1 MARGRL
7 RHSTGKIVVAVTTA
21 AALFGVAACTGS
33 SGSSGSSQSSSQS
46 SSGSSSQSSSGGSSS
61 SGAAPTSV
69 GSGSS
74 GAASSAPASSAAVPT
89 APPATVSDASGA
101 NTTAAGSFSF
111 AIGEP
116 DHLTPGRQTVAYDEM
131 GVLFAPLTFVN
142 NDGTLSFRQA
152 ESITSTDSTTYTIKL
167 KPGWTFQNGEPVT
180 AQSYVDAWNYT
191 AYGPNAWANNG
202 QFQNVVGYAD
212 LNPTAKGA
220 TPKTKAMSGLKVID
234 ATTFSVTLKGPD
246 SQFGYSLSQGNTAWF
261 PMPEAAYK
269 DIDGYDKNP
278 IGNGPYKMSAPWVAT
293 KPFTVTAYDAYK
305 GPKPATQNIVFTP
318 YADQTTAYTD
328 VLANN
333 TDIVFVPPA
342 KYTAAPGDFGKRLFP
357 LPAPGVDYLGMPL
370 TDKRF
375 SDVRVREAFSM
386 AIDRNAVNKAIYG
399 GLYDPAT
406 ALTPPTM
413 VGSPTNIC
421 DYCKFDPAAAKKL
434 LAAAGGWS
442 GPLKIIYPGGLGADE
457 LFTAYANQIRQN
469 LGISDVTATPTTDF
483 NEYFTQ
489 LTAGKV
495 DGIHFGHWG
504 ALVPTMQDTLH
515 NLFTKGGGC
524 YPCTDYSNADVDS
537 LLAKAAA
544 AKTPAEASAG
554 YVAVQKRVLQ
564 DFPTIPTFSAEIRL
578 RRFHQDQGL
587 PGEQRHS

>member
-1 MARGRL
+1 MARRRIGIPL
-7 RHSTGKIVVAVTTA
+7 VGAVLLLA
-21 AALFGVAACTGS
+21 AAC
-33 SGSSGSSQSSSQS
+33 
-46 SSGSSSQSSSGGSSS
+46 SGGTNDSTSTS
-61 SGAAPTSV
+61 SGATTANAG
-69 GSGSS
+69 GST
-74 GAASSAPASSAAVPT
+74 AASSAAPTTAT
-89 APPATVSDASGA
+89 APPSTVSDATGA
-101 NTTAAGSFSF
+101 QTTADGSFTF
-111 AIGEP
+111 AVGEP

-131 GVLFAPLTFVN
+131 GVLYAPLTFVN
-142 NDGTLSFRQA
+142 DDGSLSFRQA
-152 ESITSTDSTTYTIKL
+152 ESVTSTDNTTWTVKL
-167 KPGWTFQNGEPVT
+167 KSGWTFQNGEPVT

-202 QFQNVVGYAD
+202 QFQNVVGYTD

-220 TPKTKAMSGLKVID
+220 TPKTKTMSGLKVID
-234 ATTFSVTLKGPD
+234 ATSFSVTLTGPD
-246 SQFGYSLSQGNTAWF
+246 SQFAYSLSQGNTAWF

-278 IGNGPYKMSAPWVAT
+278 IGNGPYKMAAAWVAN
-293 KPFTVTAYDAYK
+293 KPFTVTAYDGYK
-305 GPKPATQNIVFTP
+305 GPKPATKNIVFQS
-318 YADQTTAYTD
+318 YADMNTGYTD
-328 VLANN
+328 VLANA
-333 TDIVFVPPA
+333 TDIVFVPPS
-342 KYTAAPGDFGKRLFP
+342 KFTAAPTDFGSRLHA

-375 SDVRVREAFSM
+375 SNPLVRQAFSL

-406 ALTPPTM
+406 ALTPIAM
-413 VGSPTNIC
+413 VGSPQNIC
-421 DYCKFDPAAAKKL
+421 EYCTFDPAKAKQL
-434 LAAAGGWS
+434 LAQAGGWS

-457 LFTAYANQIRQN
+457 LFTAYANQLRQN
-469 LGISDVTATPTTDF
+469 LGIADVTATPTTDF

-524 YPCTDYSNADVDS
+524 YPCTTYSNPDVDK
-537 LLAKAAA
+537 LMAAAAA

-564 DFPTIPTFSAEIRL
+564 DFPTIPTFSDKYVYAVSTKIKDFPANNGIPDLSRVTL
-578 RRFHQDQGL
+578 NQ
-587 PGEQRHS
+587 